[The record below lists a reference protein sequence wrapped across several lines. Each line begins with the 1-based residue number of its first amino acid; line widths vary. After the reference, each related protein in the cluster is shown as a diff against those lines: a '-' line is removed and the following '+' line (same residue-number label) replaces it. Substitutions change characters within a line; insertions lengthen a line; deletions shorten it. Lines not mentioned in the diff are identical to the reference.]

1 MKFYL
6 SLKIL
11 DIDPVPNDSSWA
23 FLREW
28 IEADVTFPIF
38 GAFFAKSW
46 QSVARGWWNIWL
58 VSGPQLTIC
67 LEFWPLVDEWQKY
80 RVKLAFTKKENDEI
94 HEILDQQNES
104 SIFKV
109 AKGLRDLPWIL
120 RKANDKFAGSTITT
134 KTKKPL
140 KTLTSRTRT
149 TWFFW
154 KNFRWWCLQF
164 RISAM
169 KSKQN
174 WVHAK
179 MCFSVDLTEKS
190 AVSRKIAIIAD
201 LDKIIVVLH
210 YWQLL
215 TN

>member
-1 MKFYL
+1 MA
-6 SLKIL
+6 KIPSQIGL
-11 DIDPVPNDSSWA
+11 QK
-23 FLREW
+23 E
-28 IEADVTFPIF
+28 
-38 GAFFAKSW
+38 K
-46 QSVARGWWNIWL
+46 WWNSWNF
-58 VSGPQLTIC
+58 GPT
-67 LEFWPLVDEWQKY
+67 K
-80 RVKLAFTKKENDEI
+80 RKLNNQSWKT
-94 HEILDQQNES
+94 
-104 SIFKV
+104 FK
-109 AKGLRDLPWIL
+109 DLPWIL

-179 MCFSVDLTEKS
+179 MCFSVDLTEKN

-201 LDKIIVVLH
+201 LDKIIVFLH